1 MFFQVKKNLQGSTK
15 YLQPALHGQLLCQ
28 RHLSQNTIDFRYHSD
43 FTWHPRPVNVLED
56 KFRIWEMYTCG
67 EKKSKSRVIKEVF
80 KNYRIQDDING
91 FREDK
96 PEVYKVLTYILN
108 SNDVEVMTAQ
118 VNFSPMSPKLV
129 QTYPHIVENHGITV
143 FLRIVSAILCT
154 VKVHKGTFINDV
166 PY

>member
-1 MFFQVKKNLQGSTK
+1 MADTLRRSFLMFFQVKKNLQGSTK
-15 YLQPALHGQLLCQ
+15 YLQPALNGQLCQ
-28 RHLSQNTIDFRYHSD
+28 RHFSQNTIDFRYHSD

-108 SNDVEVMTAQ
+108 TNDVEVMTAQ
-118 VNFSPMSPKLV
+118 VNFSPMLPMSPHVCHKYGNFV
-129 QTYPHIVENHGITV
+129 FVKFSNIT
-143 FLRIVSAILCT
+143 
-154 VKVHKGTFINDV
+154 
-166 PY
+166 

>member
-1 MFFQVKKNLQGSTK
+1 MADTLRRSFLMFFQVKKNLQGSIK
-15 YLQPALHGQLLCQ
+15 YLQPALHGQLCQ
-28 RHLSQNTIDFRYHSD
+28 RHFSQNTIDFRYSD

-108 SNDVEVMTAQ
+108 TNDVEVMTAQ

-129 QTYPHIVENHGITV
+129 QTYPHIVENQVITMAPLY
-143 FLRIVSAILCT
+143 LRLIS
-154 VKVHKGTFINDV
+154 
-166 PY
+166 